1 MGRMLEE
8 AVRYARAQD
17 LLHPGMHVLVACSG
31 GPDSLALLDMLLQ
44 FRRRF
49 RLVLTA
55 AHFEHGIRGASS
67 AEDARFVAA
76 FCRERKVPCFI
87 GHGDVPAVAKAQGK
101 SVELAARELRYA
113 FLWRTLE
120 RCGADVLA
128 TAHHA
133 DDQAETVLMRILRGT
148 GLDGLAAMKPREGK
162 KIRPL
167 LFARREDI
175 LGYCQERGL
184 EPRHDATNDIPDCT
198 RNLLRLKVL
207 PYLRQ
212 SCNPEVARA
221 LCQLA
226 ELARVDC
233 DYLEQQL
240 EESWPYLT
248 REEDGRRSI
257 VLTAFHRRHPA
268 LQRRALRRLYIGV
281 AGMGRDLGFSH
292 VEELRLLALS
302 GQATGKTMELPGG
315 IEAHFTYDRLILRPA
330 LPKREPQESASAVPV
345 IVPGR
350 TDYGDAVIE
359 AELLDAL
366 PASDGSRGFYLDADV
381 FKGEPLVLR
390 HRQPG
395 DFIELPV
402 GRKKLK
408 EVLIDDKVPRER
420 RAGLLLLA
428 AGHEILW
435 IVGRKR
441 TSHYPVTEQTKRIL
455 YFQIKEKGNKK

>member
-1 MGRMLEE
+1 MLEE

-17 LLHPGMHVLVACSG
+17 LLHLGMHVLVACSG

-207 PYLRQ
+207 P
-212 SCNPEVARA
+212 
-221 LCQLA
+221 
-226 ELARVDC
+226 
-233 DYLEQQL
+233 
-240 EESWPYLT
+240 
-248 REEDGRRSI
+248 
-257 VLTAFHRRHPA
+257 
-268 LQRRALRRLYIGV
+268 
-281 AGMGRDLGFSH
+281 
-292 VEELRLLALS
+292 
-302 GQATGKTMELPGG
+302 
-315 IEAHFTYDRLILRPA
+315 
-330 LPKREPQESASAVPV
+330 
-345 IVPGR
+345 
-350 TDYGDAVIE
+350 
-359 AELLDAL
+359 
-366 PASDGSRGFYLDADV
+366 
-381 FKGEPLVLR
+381 
-390 HRQPG
+390 
-395 DFIELPV
+395 
-402 GRKKLK
+402 
-408 EVLIDDKVPRER
+408 
-420 RAGLLLLA
+420 
-428 AGHEILW
+428 
-435 IVGRKR
+435 
-441 TSHYPVTEQTKRIL
+441 
-455 YFQIKEKGNKK
+455 

>member
-1 MGRMLEE
+1 MLEE
-8 AVRYARAQD
+8 AVRYARAQE

-31 GPDSLALLDMLLQ
+31 GPDSLALLDLLLLL
-44 FRRRF
+44 RRRF
-49 RLVLTA
+49 DLVVTV
-55 AHFEHGIRGASS
+55 AHFEHGIRGTASE
-67 AEDARFVAA
+67 EDARFVDS
-76 FCRERKVPCFI
+76 FCRARRVPCFI
-87 GHGDVPAVAKAQGK
+87 GHGDVPAFAKEQGE
-101 SVELAARELRYA
+101 SIELAARELRYA

-175 LGYCQERGL
+175 LAYCRERGL
-184 EPRHDATNDIPDCT
+184 TPRHDATNDIPDCT

-207 PYLRQ
+207 PYLQQ

-248 REEDGRRSI
+248 REEDGRYSI
-257 VLTAFHRRHPA
+257 VLTAFQRRHPA
-268 LQRRALRRLYIGV
+268 LQRRALRRLFASL
-281 AGMGRDLGFSH
+281 AGAGRDLGFSH

-302 GQATGKTMELPGG
+302 GQATGKTAKLPDG
-315 IEAHFTYDRLILRPA
+315 IEAHFTYDRLVLRPT
-330 LPKREPQESASAVPV
+330 LPKREQQAPASAVLV

-350 TDYGDAVIE
+350 TDYGEAVIE
-359 AELLDAL
+359 AELLEAL
-366 PASDGSRGFYLDADV
+366 PADDSSCGFYLDAV
-381 FKGEPLVLR
+381 VLKGAPLVLR

-420 RAGLLLLA
+420 RQGLLLLA

-435 IVGRKR
+435 IVGRRR

-455 YFQIKEKGNKK
+455 YFQIKEKRNKK

>member
-31 GPDSLALLDMLLQ
+31 GPDSLALLDLLLLL
-44 FRRRF
+44 RRRF
-49 RLVLTA
+49 DLVVTV
-55 AHFEHGIRGASS
+55 AHFEHGIRGTASE
-67 AEDARFVAA
+67 EDARFVDS
-76 FCRERKVPCFI
+76 FCRARRVPCFI
-87 GHGDVPAVAKAQGK
+87 GHGDVPAFAKEQGE
-101 SVELAARELRYA
+101 SIELAARELRYA

-148 GLDGLAAMKPREGK
+148 GPDGLAAMKPREGK

-175 LGYCQERGL
+175 LAYCRERGL
-184 EPRHDATNDIPDCT
+184 TPRHDATNDIPDCT

-207 PYLRQ
+207 PYLQQ

-257 VLTAFHRRHPA
+257 VLTAFRRRHPA
-268 LQRRALRRLYIGV
+268 LQRRALRRLFASL
-281 AGMGRDLGFSH
+281 AGAGRDLGFSH

-302 GQATGKTMELPGG
+302 GQATGKTAKLPDG
-315 IEAHFTYDRLILRPA
+315 IEAHFTYDRLVLRPT
-330 LPKREPQESASAVPV
+330 LPKREQQEPASAVPV

-350 TDYGDAVIE
+350 TDYGEAAIE
-359 AELLDAL
+359 AELLEAL
-366 PASDGSRGFYLDADV
+366 PADDGSCGFYLDAV
-381 FKGEPLVLR
+381 VLKGAPLVLR

-395 DFIELPV
+395 DFIELSV

-420 RAGLLLLA
+420 RQGLLLLA

-435 IVGRKR
+435 IVGRRR

-455 YFQIKEKGNKK
+455 YFQIKEKRNKK

>member
-1 MGRMLEE
+1 M
-8 AVRYARAQD
+8 
-17 LLHPGMHVLVACSG
+17 
-31 GPDSLALLDMLLQ
+31 
-44 FRRRF
+44 
-49 RLVLTA
+49 
-55 AHFEHGIRGASS
+55 
-67 AEDARFVAA
+67 
-76 FCRERKVPCFI
+76 PCFI
-87 GHGDVPAVAKAQGK
+87 GHGDVPAFAKAQGK

-113 FLWRTLE
+113 FLWQTLE

-175 LGYCQERGL
+175 LGYCQERGFT
-184 EPRHDATNDIPDCT
+184 PRHDATNDIPDCT

-257 VLTAFHRRHPA
+257 VLAVFQRRHPA
-268 LQRRALRRLYIGV
+268 LQRRALRRLFASL
-281 AGMGRDLGFSH
+281 AGAGRDLGFSH

-302 GQATGKTMELPGG
+302 GQATGKTAKLPDG
-315 IEAHFTYDRLILRPA
+315 IEAHFTYDRLVLRPT
-330 LPKREPQESASAVPV
+330 LPKREQQEPASAVPV

-350 TDYGDAVIE
+350 TDYGEAAIE
-359 AELLDAL
+359 AELLEAL
-366 PASDGSRGFYLDADV
+366 PADDGSCGFYLDAV
-381 FKGEPLVLR
+381 VLKGAPLVLR

-395 DFIELPV
+395 DFIGLPT

-420 RAGLLLLA
+420 RQGLLLLA

-435 IVGRKR
+435 IVGRRR
-441 TSHYPVTEQTKRIL
+441 TSHYPVTDQTKRIL

>member
-1 MGRMLEE
+1 MLEE

-31 GPDSLALLDMLLQ
+31 GPDSLALLDLLLLL
-44 FRRRF
+44 RRRF
-49 RLVLTA
+49 DLVVTV
-55 AHFEHGIRGASS
+55 AHFEHGIRGTASE
-67 AEDARFVAA
+67 EDARFVDS
-76 FCRERKVPCFI
+76 FCRARRVPCFI
-87 GHGDVPAVAKAQGK
+87 GHGDVPAFAKEQGE
-101 SVELAARELRYA
+101 SIELAARELRYA

-148 GLDGLAAMKPREGK
+148 GPDGLAAMKPREGK

-175 LGYCQERGL
+175 LAYCRERGL
-184 EPRHDATNDIPDCT
+184 TPRHDATNDIPDCT

-207 PYLRQ
+207 PYLQQ

-257 VLTAFHRRHPA
+257 VLTAFRRRHPA
-268 LQRRALRRLYIGV
+268 LQRRALRRLFASL
-281 AGMGRDLGFSH
+281 AGAGRDLGFSH

-302 GQATGKTMELPGG
+302 GQATGKTAKLPDG
-315 IEAHFTYDRLILRPA
+315 IEAHFTYDRLVLRPT
-330 LPKREPQESASAVPV
+330 LPKREQQEPASAVPV

-350 TDYGDAVIE
+350 TDYGEAAIE
-359 AELLDAL
+359 AELLEAL
-366 PASDGSRGFYLDADV
+366 PADDGSCGFYLDAV
-381 FKGEPLVLR
+381 VLKGAPLVLR

-395 DFIELPV
+395 DFIELSV

-420 RAGLLLLA
+420 RQGLLLLA

-435 IVGRKR
+435 IVGRRR

-455 YFQIKEKGNKK
+455 YFQIKEKRNKK